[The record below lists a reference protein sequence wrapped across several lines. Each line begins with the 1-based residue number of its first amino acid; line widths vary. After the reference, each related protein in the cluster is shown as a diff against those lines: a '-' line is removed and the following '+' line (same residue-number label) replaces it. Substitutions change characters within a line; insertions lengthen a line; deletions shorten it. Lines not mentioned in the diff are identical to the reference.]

1 MMQPQEA
8 PPLMR
13 WNVPSQDGTKYLD
26 LSVHAGETLVFV
38 GPNGAGK
45 SALSFWMSV
54 NKGDSSA
61 PIVRVIAH
69 RRIWLSSA
77 GAEMT
82 TSQRTQTEATFEA
95 YDSQP
100 NSRTTVVLDEQ
111 RSARVLY
118 DLLAKVNMRNALA
131 ADRYDRGEVAAADD
145 GVEEGMLAKL
155 ERVFAAAGM
164 ALRFRVADTGG
175 FDAVTEAGT
184 AYPISQ
190 MSDGE
195 KGAFLLASEAL
206 LAPPGS
212 VLLVDEPERHL
223 HRSISSDFIVALTL
237 ERPDAGFI
245 LFTHDL
251 DLLSKLDATSTTV
264 CTVSAVSWN
273 GPNPSGWAVRIEQR
287 KLDVPDSVRQAILGG
302 RSKLLF
308 VEGEVSSLD
317 FALYRLLFPDRSVV
331 PCGGGE
337 GVKRAVA
344 GLNESESF
352 HWVDGRG
359 VLDGDA
365 RSANEVAAMAAK
377 KILVLPV
384 NEVENLYYLS
394 WIVDA
399 VAEHQGLTL
408 GEDGASMAA
417 EARGA
422 ALRSLN
428 DQNIKHLASENAIKV
443 LRQQAMAHL
452 PGANELMQAGSTVT
466 INLDSTYQTQEADLR
481 GCIDRADYDG
491 VLERF
496 SVRSSGFLTALAKR
510 LRFLNHDDYEK
521 AVRSRLLST
530 PELLDRLRTVV
541 GELP

>member
-1 MMQPQEA
+1 
-8 PPLMR
+8 MR
-13 WNVPSQDGTKYLD
+13 WAVPSQDGTEHLA
-26 LSVHAGETLVFV
+26 LSVYAGETLVFV

-45 SALSFWMSV
+45 SALSFWLSV
-54 NKGDSSA
+54 NKGGSPA
-61 PIVRVIAH
+61 PTIRVIAH

-77 GAEMT
+77 GVEMT
-82 TSQRTQTEATFEA
+82 TSQRTQHEANFA
-95 YDSQP
+95 HWDSEP
-100 NSRTTVVLDEQ
+100 NSRITVVADEQ
-111 RSARVLY
+111 RSAKVLY
-118 DLLAKVNMRNALA
+118 DLLAKVNARNALA
-131 ADRYDRGEVAAADD
+131 AGRYDRGEVAAADD
-145 GVEEGMLAKL
+145 GVEESLLAKL

-164 ALRFRVADTGG
+164 TLRFRVTDIGG

-184 AYPISQ
+184 TYPISQ

-212 VLLVDEPERHL
+212 VLLIDEPERHL

-237 ERPDAGFI
+237 ERPDAGFV

-251 DLLSKLDATSTTV
+251 DLLGKLDATSTTV

-273 GPNPSGWAVRIEQR
+273 GQEPSGWAIRMEQG
-287 KLDVPDSVRQAILGG
+287 KLNVPDSVRQAILGG

-317 FALYRLLFPDRSVV
+317 FALYRLLFPDRTVV
-331 PCGGGE
+331 PCGGGD
-337 GVKRAVA
+337 GVKQAVA
-344 GLNESESF
+344 GLDESESF

-365 RSANEVAAMAAK
+365 RSADEVAAMAAK

-399 VAEHQGLTL
+399 VAEHQGMTL
-408 GEDGASMAA
+408 GEDGALMAA
-417 EARGA
+417 DARAA
-422 ALRSLN
+422 ALTSLN

-443 LRQQAMAHL
+443 LRQHAMAQL
-452 PGANELMQAGSTVT
+452 PAANELMQAGPTVN
-466 INLDSTYQTQEADLR
+466 INLESTYQTQEADLR
-481 GCIDRADYDG
+481 DCIDGADYDG
-491 VLERF
+491 VVERF

-510 LRFLNHDDYEK
+510 LRFLNHADYEK
-521 AVRSRLLST
+521 AVRARLRNT
-530 PELLDRLRTVV
+530 PELLDRLRNVV